1 MINLNIMKL
10 KARKISHSVLP
21 SQLEDT
27 NQKEKSVH
35 LEYYYKI
42 TLKND
47 LNATIE

>member
-27 NQKEKSVH
+27 NQKEKKRSFRILLQNN
-35 LEYYYKI
+35 LEGV
-42 TLKND
+42 TW
-47 LNATIE
+47 